1 MSEQSKALVRRYLEE
16 VFAKGNFDVIP
27 EIFAADYVE
36 RDPANEGDIR
46 GHDGVRRD
54 LEPYDTAFSDIQV
67 TVEDQLAER
76 DRVATRVTVR
86 ATHVEGFRGIPP
98 TGGRIEV
105 TGNVVH
111 RVADGRLAEG
121 WWNWDTLGLMQQ
133 LGAIPA
139 EQAA

>member
-1 MSEQSKALVRRYLEE
+1 MSEQSKSLVRRYLEE
-16 VFAKGNFDVIP
+16 VFARGNFDAIP
-27 EIFAADYVE
+27 EIFAVDYVE
-36 RDPANEGDIR
+36 RDPASEGEIR

-67 TVEDQLAER
+67 TVEQQLAEG
-76 DRVATRVTVR
+76 DGVATRMTVR
-86 ATHVEGFRGIPP
+86 ATHVEEFRGIPP
-98 TGGRIEV
+98 TGRRIEV
-105 TGNVVH
+105 TGTVVH
-111 RVADGRLAEG
+111 RVAEGRLAEG